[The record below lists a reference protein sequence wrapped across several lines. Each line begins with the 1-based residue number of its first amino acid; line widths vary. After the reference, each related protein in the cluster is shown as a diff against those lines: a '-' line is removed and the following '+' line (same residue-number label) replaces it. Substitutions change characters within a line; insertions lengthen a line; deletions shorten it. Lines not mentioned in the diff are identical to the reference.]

1 MSQAADRLQ
10 DLQALKEQRK
20 QGAIDLLTYYKGLL
34 KIAADLVQNLRD
46 EDISEEDAKKQIPL
60 VLTFIEDQISKFSD
74 RGG

>member
-34 KIAADLVQNLRD
+34 KIAAELVQNLRD

-60 VLTFIEDQISKFSD
+60 VLAFIEDQISKFSD